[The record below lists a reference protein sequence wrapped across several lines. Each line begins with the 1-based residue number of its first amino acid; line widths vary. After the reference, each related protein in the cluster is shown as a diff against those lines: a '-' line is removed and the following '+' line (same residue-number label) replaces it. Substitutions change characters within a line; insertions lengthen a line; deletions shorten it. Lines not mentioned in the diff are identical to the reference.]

1 MAADHEPLG
10 QRGKARRTGFR
21 ADREPR
27 RARAI
32 VTEDEILGWLED
44 RERHLD
50 ADFDSDEGVMS

>member
-1 MAADHEPLG
+1 
-10 QRGKARRTGFR
+10 
-21 ADREPR
+21 
-27 RARAI
+27 